1 MALITRGNEKLAEEL
16 LGRQSEILLTL
27 YGDGT
32 EEETLEPS
40 MDAKDKPSE
49 TADTDA
55 DADTESKDEQTT
67 EDKSST
73 EDTEEE

>member
-32 EEETLEPS
+32 EEEALEPS

-49 TADTDA
+49 TADA
-55 DADTESKDEQTT
+55 DAGTESEDAQTAEDEN
-67 EDKSST
+67 ST
-73 EDTEEE
+73 EDTKEE

>member
-55 DADTESKDEQTT
+55 DAGTESEDAQTAEDEN
-67 EDKSST
+67 ST

>member
-16 LGRQSEILLTL
+16 LGRQGEILLTL

-55 DADTESKDEQTT
+55 GTESEDAQTAEDE
-67 EDKSST
+67 SST

>member
-32 EEETLEPS
+32 KEEALEPS
-40 MDAKDKPSE
+40 MDAKDKSSE
-49 TADTDA
+49 TADA
-55 DADTESKDEQTT
+55 DAGTESKDAQTA
-67 EDKSST
+67 EDENST
-73 EDTEEE
+73 EDTKEE

>member
-32 EEETLEPS
+32 EEEALEPS

-55 DADTESKDEQTT
+55 DASTESKDAQTA
-67 EDKSST
+67 EDENST
-73 EDTEEE
+73 EDTKEE